1 MEVKL
6 NRSEINLIM
15 FALCQKVDLLKNSC
29 MNQQK
34 IIKSLENKKNTY
46 DTKEVLEVVKMM
58 FEDNSIEL
66 ENYLKVLE
74 KLKKL

>member
-6 NRSEINLIM
+6 NRNEINLIM

-29 MNQQK
+29 MSQQK
-34 IIKSLENKKNTY
+34 VIKSLENKKNTY
-46 DTKEVLEVVKMM
+46 DTNVMLETAKML